1 MSDDSFTW
9 GEIYDEF
16 GKGAEPLP
24 ADDYDLVIV
33 NATHKQTQNGKPM
46 FNIQCKVESGPH
58 AKRTVFHRFV
68 VSRESEGAMRYF
80 FGDMRNLG
88 LGQDF
93 WKRNPT
99 NDQICEALNNR
110 RFRGKIVITQ
120 YQGQDRN
127 EVDRVNPPRA
137 QAGAAP
143 PPPQSAPAAPPA
155 APPAPAPAPA
165 EAAPPPPAPEPVAAP
180 APAAAAPADIP
191 PPPPPTNAGDAPF

>member
-46 FNIQCKVESGPH
+46 FNIQCKVESGPQQG
-58 AKRTVFHRFV
+58 RTVWHRFV

-93 WKRNPT
+93 WRRNPSD
-99 NDQICEALNNR
+99 DQICDALANR
-110 RFRGKIVITQ
+110 RFRGTVKITQ

-127 EVDRVNPPRA
+127 EVERVRAPRA

-143 PPPQSAPAAPPA
+143 PPQAPAAPA
-155 APPAPAPAPA
+155 
-165 EAAPPPPAPEPVAAP
+165 AAPPPPAPLAPVEAAVPPAPVAP
-180 APAAAAPADIP
+180 AAPADIP
-191 PPPPPTNAGDAPF
+191 PPPPPAAGDPPF